1 MTDIERTNKSLGS
14 VCVKLDTNQKQIL
27 CENQQLNLENE
38 ALREK
43 ICDQKGNLT
52 EFELDLLWKNKE
64 LKKLRLTKR
73 KNETLQHENQSLKE
87 NITFIKKEN
96 FYKRLRRKQSKI
108 ERKERKRNK
117 R

>member
-1 MTDIERTNKSLGS
+1 M
-14 VCVKLDTNQKQIL
+14 CVKLDTNQKQIL

-38 ALREK
+38 ALREQ

-96 FYKRLRRKQSKI
+96 FYKQLRRKQSKI
-108 ERKERKRNK
+108 ERKEREIKDKNK
-117 R
+117 AITKENKDL

>member
-1 MTDIERTNKSLGS
+1 VC

-87 NITFIKKEN
+87 NITFINQRLSRACIVHLVIKKNNWSYVKTMSCVILE
-96 FYKRLRRKQSKI
+96 LRST
-108 ERKERKRNK
+108 
-117 R
+117 

>member
-43 ICDQKGNLT
+43 IV
-52 EFELDLLWKNKE
+52 NK
-64 LKKLRLTKR
+64 R
-73 KNETLQHENQSLKE
+73 ETLQNLNWTCCGKTK
-87 NITFIKKEN
+87 N
-96 FYKRLRRKQSKI
+96 SKS
-108 ERKERKRNK
+108 
-117 R
+117 